1 MPCKLSLVLDNAII
15 FCIENIDLYFGPKNH
30 DRRDKKNTKNRK
42 PRGGSIN
49 FDQPYLAETD
59 ERKCWK

>member
-15 FCIENIDLYFGPKNH
+15 FCIENIDLAENIGPKNH
-30 DRRDKKNTKNRK
+30 DRKKKKNRK

-59 ERKCWK
+59 ELVK